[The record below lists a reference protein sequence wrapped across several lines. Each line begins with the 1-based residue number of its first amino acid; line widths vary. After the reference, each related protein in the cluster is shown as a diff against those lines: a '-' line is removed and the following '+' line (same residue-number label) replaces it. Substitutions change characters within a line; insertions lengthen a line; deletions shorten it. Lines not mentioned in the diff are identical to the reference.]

1 MIKTGN
7 YNKVKFEMWPLGCG
21 QYTIKA
27 WYYGRYLKIHSTNS
41 LAYDDLDSDNKSK
54 RKEACRSIYYEISK
68 MKENII
74 GEMYSNKKK

>member
-41 LAYDDLDSDNKSK
+41 LAYDNLDSDNKSK
-54 RKEACRSIYYEISK
+54 QKEACRSIYYEISK
-68 MKENII
+68 MKENIV